1 MESTIASLRIQVCP
15 EKGINPTILFWGWDW
30 DHQTYSREWYGSL
43 GENANFGYLTFSG
56 IWYLVARKKHTYR
69 TRLRKLSRKVCN
81 SPLLKDIFSAE
92 ATDTYMIYMYV
103 YIEIQ
108 IFFETLTHYLY
119 QNAKQ
124 SSIILDEGIQTC
136 ENKTLFRDP
145 QNLHRHWFPLQFPN
159 YPGVSWAQLPWPR
172 FSASGAPNV

>member
-1 MESTIASLRIQVCP
+1 
-15 EKGINPTILFWGWDW
+15 
-30 DHQTYSREWYGSL
+30 
-43 GENANFGYLTFSG
+43 
-56 IWYLVARKKHTYR
+56 
-69 TRLRKLSRKVCN
+69 
-81 SPLLKDIFSAE
+81 
-92 ATDTYMIYMYV
+92 MIYMYV
-103 YIEIQ
+103 HIEIQ
-108 IFFETLTHYLY
+108 IFFETLTHYIY

-145 QNLHRHWFPLQFPN
+145 QNLRRHWFPLQFPN